1 MVDNKNTDQDDSAQS
16 ESEKLDNA
24 FHDMEMLYKSR
35 CVDVPLTSNVK
46 VVEIDGEK
54 KKEDDEEDTQE

>member
-1 MVDNKNTDQDDSAQS
+1 MADNKEIHQDDSAES

-46 VVEIDGEK
+46 VVDIDRDAEK
-54 KKEDDEEDTQE
+54 ENNEEDSQ